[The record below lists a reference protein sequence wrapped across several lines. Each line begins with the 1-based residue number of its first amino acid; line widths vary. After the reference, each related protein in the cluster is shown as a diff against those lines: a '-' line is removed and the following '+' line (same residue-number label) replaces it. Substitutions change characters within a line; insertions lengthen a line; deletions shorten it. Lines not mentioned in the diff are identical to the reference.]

1 MLADRAELRSV
12 FFHAWERFKQQLPLE
27 GAESLVVQV
36 ALRHPE
42 YQEILEHPEAYREHD
57 YLPDAG
63 AVNPFLHLGLHIA
76 LEEQIELD
84 RPLGIR
90 AQYQR
95 LCLATGDNHQAQHR
109 LIDCLAET
117 LWQAGRTGMTPDE
130 SGYLQC
136 IEQLCAR
143 G

>member
-130 SGYLQC
+130 SSYLQC

>member
-12 FFHAWERFKQQLPLE
+12 FFRAWERFKQKQPLE

-42 YQEILEHPEAYREHD
+42 YREILDHPEAYREHD

-63 AVNPFLHLGLHIA
+63 AVNPFLHLSLHIA

-84 RPLGIR
+84 RPRGIR
-90 AQYQR
+90 AQYQQ
-95 LCLATGDNHQAQHR
+95 LCLRTGDDHRVQHR

-117 LWQAGRTGMTPDE
+117 LWQAGRAGMTPDE
-130 SGYLQC
+130 TSYLRC
-136 IEQLCAR
+136 IEQLGAR